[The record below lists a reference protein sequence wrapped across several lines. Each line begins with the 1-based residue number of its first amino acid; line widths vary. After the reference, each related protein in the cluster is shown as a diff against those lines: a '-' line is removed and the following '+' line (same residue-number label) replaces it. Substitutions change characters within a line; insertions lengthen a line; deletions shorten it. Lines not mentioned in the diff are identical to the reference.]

1 MPRLPLEPN
10 KITKLS
16 AARAVS
22 PVHPQQ
28 ERIPLVLEAED
39 VTVARVGERHRRD
52 EVAHTLI
59 TSGSEPVDPDRCP
72 TA

>member
-1 MPRLPLEPN
+1 M
-10 KITKLS
+10 
-16 AARAVS
+16 
-22 PVHPQQ
+22 
-28 ERIPLVLEAED
+28 LEAED